1 MNYAMVSS
9 TCDSFSL
16 AADKAGRLQKL
27 QHVIGKSMTVVIA
40 SVMEDKLPSYN
51 EPLEE
56 RSQSSTGVP
65 YIRIIFVDHVAY
77 TRCICTICITGS
89 ISSFTGH
96 RHVSF
101 QKHLIF
107 LAMSCNMQA

>member
-9 TCDSFSL
+9 ACDSFSL

-27 QHVIGKSMTVVIA
+27 RHVIGKSMTLVIA

-51 EPLEE
+51 EPHEE
-56 RSQSSTGVP
+56 RSQSSTGVL

-77 TRCICTICITGS
+77 TQFAS
-89 ISSFTGH
+89 QALFHPLLGH